1 MPAEPAVGGAAVS
14 VLRFSQPVRLLLL
27 IGAPM
32 LGAVIGGFLPRLA
45 RWAGELP
52 WVPFQDP
59 LNALAS
65 LTGWWV
71 PVAGALLGVTAGIWL
86 AYVAFKES
94 LAVTVDN
101 QNVRLRRATPTATP
115 SDAGCPTPPTCPLPS
130 TPCCEPENERSRTA
144 TTRTPPTSVAR
155 SRSSATSSAPSTTAS
170 TGDPR

>member
-1 MPAEPAVGGAAVS
+1 
-14 VLRFSQPVRLLLL
+14 
-27 IGAPM
+27 M
-32 LGAVIGGFLPRLA
+32 LGALIGGFLPRLA

-94 LAVTVDN
+94 LAVTVDG
-101 QNVRLRRATPTATP
+101 QNVRLAKDGDRQTVARADVAAVFLDGKQLVMVGTSGEELVREAHEATDRRIADAFTAHGYPWTPDGDPTATP

-130 TPCCEPENERSRTA
+130 TPCCCLLYTSPSPRDRS
-144 TTRTPPTSVAR
+144 
-155 SRSSATSSAPSTTAS
+155 
-170 TGDPR
+170 